1 MAMTKCKECNNE
13 ISTKADQC
21 PKCGAK
27 QKRSIIWPLIIAF
40 VAIGLLGN
48 LLVAP
53 EKAKQN
59 TQSTDAPQVKTTTV
73 SKGSR
78 NANLDKIISQMSP
91 FFDSYQLEDGPAV
104 RIQVNAS
111 AWTTM
116 SHDQQQFLLD
126 TLATKAIVQEMKS
139 VLFLYVFETKV
150 GEIGPGWGGEWKFR
164 RTQ

>member
-40 VAIGLLGN
+40 VVIGLLGN
-48 LLVAP
+48 LLDP
-53 EKAKQN
+53 KKAERN
-59 TQSTDAPQVKTTTV
+59 TQSADVPQVKTTTF
-73 SKGSR
+73 SQGSR

-91 FFDSYQLEDGPAV
+91 FFDSYRIEDPIV
-104 RIQVNAS
+104 QMQINAS

-116 SHDQQQFLLD
+116 SRDQQQFLLD
-126 TLATKAIVQEMKS
+126 TLATKAIVQEMNNI
-139 VLFLYVFETKV
+139 LYLYVLETKV